1 MPKAT
6 GDRQRD
12 IDRIM
17 RLAAAL
23 ALPEVELATHYGDP
37 SLKVAGKAM
46 VTIKDTGLMVLH
58 CPLDMKEVLMEMAPE
73 IYYQTDHFKGWPGL
87 LVRLDAISDEEL
99 SLRIENAWRFKAPK
113 ALATRRPTAKEE

>member
-23 ALPEVELATHYGDP
+23 ALPEVELSTHYGDP

-46 VTIKDTGLMVLH
+46 VTVKATGLMVLH
-58 CPLDMKEVLMEMAPE
+58 CPLDMKEMLMEMAPE
-73 IYYQTDHFKGWPGL
+73 VYYQTDHFKGWPGL
-87 LVRLDAISDEEL
+87 LVRLDVIGDEEL

-113 ALATRRPTAKEE
+113 ALAAKRPTAQAK